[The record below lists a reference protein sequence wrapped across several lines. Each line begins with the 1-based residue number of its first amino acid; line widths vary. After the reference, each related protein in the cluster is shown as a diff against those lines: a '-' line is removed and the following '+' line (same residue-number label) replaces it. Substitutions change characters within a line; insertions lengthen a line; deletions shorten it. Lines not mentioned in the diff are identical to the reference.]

1 MEKVTRPYDK
11 EYMKMA
17 MLQHEETFKQ
27 QVYELHRLYR
37 IQKILMKSIDHNR
50 PKRQNQERWNSPNHH
65 QIHEKALQGHDLE
78 QPVGEYIQESDA
90 DGQLEIE
97 DDEREIE
104 LTLGPSS
111 YYRRKKVETPPSS
124 VSGPSF
130 SSSSTRS
137 SHMMMRTTNSGVQS
151 ARKKSFGVEEELRL
165 KQNPWLF
172 HALGL
177 NMT

>member
-1 MEKVTRPYDK
+1 MEKGDEAIYDK

-27 QVYELHRLYR
+27 QAKETEPR
-37 IQKILMKSIDHNR
+37 
-50 PKRQNQERWNSPNHH
+50 ERWNSPNHH

-78 QPVGEYIQESDA
+78 QPAGEYIQESDV

-130 SSSSTRS
+130 SSSSTGS
-137 SHMMMRTTNSGVQS
+137 SHMMMKTTNSGVQS

>member
-1 MEKVTRPYDK
+1 MEKVMRPYDK

-17 MLQHEETFKQ
+17 MLKHEETFKQ
-27 QVYELHRLYR
+27 QVYELHRLYQ
-37 IQKILMKSIDHNR
+37 IQKIMMKRTDHNR

-65 QIHEKALQGHDLE
+65 QKPLRGLDLE
-78 QPVGEYIQESDA
+78 QPADEYIQESDG
-90 DGQLEIE
+90 DGELELE

-130 SSSSTRS
+130 SSSSTGS

-151 ARKKSFGVEEELRL
+151 ARKESFGVEEKLRL
-165 KQNPWLF
+165 LQNPWLF
-172 HALGL
+172 QALGL